1 MVVDFKIM
9 DAVVVEGGG
18 LSGRVIIPQTH
29 LKNDEGRRFIH
40 LSTVPRYSV
49 SLFGRGRDNVNA
61 SCLRPLSRTD
71 VFEQLTNKRNLK
83 IDEALGAIT
92 HQQGAPI
99 EVLAA
104 FSTKASTPKRLKIG
118 ERSQLAESLEIDA
131 PQINDVPGI
140 TMNVLTHTKRS
151 PLYIELTSE
160 NLAYVRAACIS
171 QMDAGDVQ
179 RHRAPKV
186 KKIKFGKRRSKPH
199 EEATNSTIDIATID
213 IATSSS
219 SSTAPPEQLT
229 PEKLAK
235 RCAVAKITQFFK
247 STKRV

>member
-18 LSGRVIIPQTH
+18 LPGRVVIPQKH

-92 HQQGAPI
+92 HQGAPI

-104 FSTKASTPKRLKIG
+104 FSTKAPTPKRLKIG

-140 TMNVLTHTKRS
+140 TMKVLTHTKRS

-186 KKIKFGKRRSKPH
+186 KKSRFGKRRSKPH
-199 EEATNSTIDIATID
+199 EEATNSTIDIAT
-213 IATSSS
+213 SSS
-219 SSTAPPEQLT
+219 SSTAPPEQLA
-229 PEKLAK
+229 PEKMAK
-235 RCAVAKITQFFK
+235 RCAVAKIMQFFK
-247 STKRV
+247 MTKRV

>member
-92 HQQGAPI
+92 HQGAPI
-99 EVLAA
+99 EALAA
-104 FSTKASTPKRLKIG
+104 FGTKTPKRVKIV
-118 ERSQLAESLEIDA
+118 ERSQLANSLEIEA

-140 TMNVLTHTKRS
+140 TMKVLTHTKRS

-179 RHRAPKV
+179 RYRAPKV
-186 KKIKFGKRRSKPH
+186 KKSRFGKRRSKPH
-199 EEATNSTIDIATID
+199 EEATNSTID

-229 PEKLAK
+229 PEKMAK

-247 STKRV
+247 RTKRV

>member
-18 LSGRVIIPQTH
+18 LPGRVVIPQKH

-92 HQQGAPI
+92 HQGAPI

-104 FSTKASTPKRLKIG
+104 FGTNAPKRVKIV

-140 TMNVLTHTKRS
+140 TMKVLTHTKRS

-186 KKIKFGKRRSKPH
+186 KKSRFGKRRSKPH
-199 EEATNSTIDIATID
+199 EEATNSTIDIAT
-213 IATSSS
+213 SSS

-229 PEKLAK
+229 PGKLAK

-247 STKRV
+247 MTKRV

>member
-92 HQQGAPI
+92 HQGAPI
-99 EVLAA
+99 EALAA
-104 FSTKASTPKRLKIG
+104 FGTKTPKRVKIV
-118 ERSQLAESLEIDA
+118 ERSQLAESLEIEA

-140 TMNVLTHTKRS
+140 TMKVLTHTKRS

-186 KKIKFGKRRSKPH
+186 KKSRFGKRRSKPH
-199 EEATNSTIDIATID
+199 EEATNSTID

-247 STKRV
+247 MTKRV

>member
-92 HQQGAPI
+92 HQGAPI
-99 EVLAA
+99 EALAA
-104 FSTKASTPKRLKIG
+104 FGTKTPKRVKIV
-118 ERSQLAESLEIDA
+118 ERSQLANSLEIEA

-140 TMNVLTHTKRS
+140 TMKVLTHTKRS

-179 RHRAPKV
+179 RYRAPKV
-186 KKIKFGKRRSKPH
+186 KKSRFGKRRSKPH
-199 EEATNSTIDIATID
+199 EEATNSTID

-229 PEKLAK
+229 PEKTAK
-235 RCAVAKITQFFK
+235 RCAVAKITQFSK
-247 STKRV
+247 STERV

>member
-1 MVVDFKIM
+1 
-9 DAVVVEGGG
+9 
-18 LSGRVIIPQTH
+18 
-29 LKNDEGRRFIH
+29 
-40 LSTVPRYSV
+40 
-49 SLFGRGRDNVNA
+49 
-61 SCLRPLSRTD
+61 LSRTD

-92 HQQGAPI
+92 HQGAPI
-99 EVLAA
+99 EALAA
-104 FSTKASTPKRLKIG
+104 FGTKTPKRVKIV
-118 ERSQLAESLEIDA
+118 ERSQLANSLEIEA

-140 TMNVLTHTKRS
+140 TMKVLTHTKRS

-247 STKRV
+247 VTKRV

>member
-92 HQQGAPI
+92 HQGAPI
-99 EVLAA
+99 EALAA
-104 FSTKASTPKRLKIG
+104 FGTKTPKRVKIV
-118 ERSQLAESLEIDA
+118 ERSQLANSLEIEA

-140 TMNVLTHTKRS
+140 TMKVLTHTKRS

-179 RHRAPKV
+179 RYRAPKV
-186 KKIKFGKRRSKPH
+186 KKSRFGKRRSKPH
-199 EEATNSTIDIATID
+199 EEATNSTIDIAT
-213 IATSSS
+213 SSS
-219 SSTAPPEQLT
+219 SSTALPEQLA

-247 STKRV
+247 MTKRV

>member
-18 LSGRVIIPQTH
+18 LPGRVIIPHNH

-49 SLFGRGRDNVNA
+49 SLFGPGRDNVNA
-61 SCLRPLSRTD
+61 SRLRPLSRTD

-83 IDEALGAIT
+83 IDEAFSVI
-92 HQQGAPI
+92 QGARI
-99 EVLAA
+99 EALAACGPKSHNKRVSIFERVQLAA
-104 FSTKASTPKRLKIG
+104 FM
-118 ERSQLAESLEIDA
+118 EIEA

-140 TMNVLTHTKRS
+140 TMQVLTHTKRS

-179 RHRAPKV
+179 RYRAPK
-186 KKIKFGKRRSKPH
+186 IMRIRFGKRRSKPH
-199 EEATNSTIDIATID
+199 EEATNSTID

-247 STKRV
+247 MTKRV

>member
-92 HQQGAPI
+92 HQGAPI

-104 FSTKASTPKRLKIG
+104 FSTKAPKRVKIV
-118 ERSQLAESLEIDA
+118 ERSQLAESLEIEA

-140 TMNVLTHTKRS
+140 TMKVLTHTKRS

-199 EEATNSTIDIATID
+199 EEATNSTIDIAT
-213 IATSSS
+213 SSS

-247 STKRV
+247 MTKRV

>member
-83 IDEALGAIT
+83 IDEGLGAIT
-92 HQQGAPI
+92 HQGAPI
-99 EVLAA
+99 EALAA
-104 FSTKASTPKRLKIG
+104 FGTKTPKRVKIV
-118 ERSQLAESLEIDA
+118 ERSQLANSLEIEA

-140 TMNVLTHTKRS
+140 TMKVLTHTKRS

-179 RHRAPKV
+179 RYRAPKV
-186 KKIKFGKRRSKPH
+186 KKSRFGKRRSKPH
-199 EEATNSTIDIATID
+199 EEATNSTID

-247 STKRV
+247 VTKRV

>member
-92 HQQGAPI
+92 HQGAPI
-99 EVLAA
+99 EALAA
-104 FSTKASTPKRLKIG
+104 FGTKTPKRVKIV
-118 ERSQLAESLEIDA
+118 ERSQLANSLEIEA

-140 TMNVLTHTKRS
+140 TMKVLTHTKRS

-179 RHRAPKV
+179 RYRAPKV
-186 KKIKFGKRRSKPH
+186 KKSLFGKRRSKPH
-199 EEATNSTIDIATID
+199 EEATNSTID

-247 STKRV
+247 MTKRV

>member
-92 HQQGAPI
+92 RQQGAPI

-104 FSTKASTPKRLKIG
+104 FSTKAPTPKRLKIG
-118 ERSQLAESLEIDA
+118 ERSQLAESLEIEA

-140 TMNVLTHTKRS
+140 TMKVLTHTKRS

-179 RHRAPKV
+179 RYRTPK
-186 KKIKFGKRRSKPH
+186 IMRIRFGKRRSKPH
-199 EEATNSTIDIATID
+199 EEATNSTID

-247 STKRV
+247 MTKRV

>member
-92 HQQGAPI
+92 HQGAPI
-99 EVLAA
+99 EALAA
-104 FSTKASTPKRLKIG
+104 FGTKTPKRVKIV
-118 ERSQLAESLEIDA
+118 ERSQLANSLEIEA

-140 TMNVLTHTKRS
+140 TMKVLTHTKRS

-199 EEATNSTIDIATID
+199 EEATNSTIDIAT
-213 IATSSS
+213 SSS

-247 STKRV
+247 MTKRV

>member
-18 LSGRVIIPQTH
+18 LPGRVIIPHNH

-49 SLFGRGRDNVNA
+49 SLFGPGRDNVNA
-61 SCLRPLSRTD
+61 SRLRPLSRTD

-83 IDEALGAIT
+83 IDEAFSVI
-92 HQQGAPI
+92 QGARI
-99 EVLAA
+99 EALAA
-104 FSTKASTPKRLKIG
+104 CGPKSHNKRVSIF
-118 ERSQLAESLEIDA
+118 ERVQLAASMEIEA

-140 TMNVLTHTKRS
+140 TMQVLTHTKRS

-179 RHRAPKV
+179 RYRAPK
-186 KKIKFGKRRSKPH
+186 IMRIRFGKRRSKPH
-199 EEATNSTIDIATID
+199 EEATNSTID

-247 STKRV
+247 MTKRV

>member
-92 HQQGAPI
+92 HQGAPI
-99 EVLAA
+99 EALAA
-104 FSTKASTPKRLKIG
+104 FGTKTPKRVKIV
-118 ERSQLAESLEIDA
+118 ERSQLANSLEIEA

-140 TMNVLTHTKRS
+140 TMKVLTHTKRS

-179 RHRAPKV
+179 RYRAPKV
-186 KKIKFGKRRSKPH
+186 KKSLFGKRRSKPH
-199 EEATNSTIDIATID
+199 EEATNSTID